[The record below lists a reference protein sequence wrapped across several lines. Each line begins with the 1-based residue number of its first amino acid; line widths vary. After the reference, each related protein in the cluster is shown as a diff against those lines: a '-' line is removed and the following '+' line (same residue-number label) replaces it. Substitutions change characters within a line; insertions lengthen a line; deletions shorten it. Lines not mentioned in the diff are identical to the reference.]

1 MDLVWGRGGRGRAGR
16 MAQAAARRLV
26 PAGLGAAGRGAQAR
40 AGATAVHTDR
50 APQPLGPYSQAIRS
64 GETLYVSGCI
74 GLVPGT
80 KDFAKG
86 GVEGETEQ
94 VMANM
99 GAVLEAGGASFDDVV
114 KTTVLLADMGDF
126 AKVNTIYE
134 KYLNTSKPAR
144 SCFAVKE
151 LPLGALVEIECI
163 ASFA

>member
-1 MDLVWGRGGRGRAGR
+1 
-16 MAQAAARRLV
+16 MAQAAVRKLV
-26 PAGLGAAGRGAQAR
+26 PVGMGAVGRGTRAR
-40 AGATAVHTDR
+40 AAATAVRTDG
-50 APQPLGPYSQAIRS
+50 APAPLGPYSQAIRS

-163 ASFA
+163 APFAK